1 MDIEKLNQ
9 LSEKR
14 IKYFLKNW
22 DSMAWYKWSKSYWE
36 YLEKEIQEAKNELNN
51 HQVYLEDELG
61 DVLWDYLCLL
71 NSLKVEWK
79 ISSVEKVLERAFKKY
94 SERIDIKTWE
104 YNGKWEEV
112 KQKQK
117 KEIENEV
124 KNFKN

>member
-22 DSMAWYKWSKSYWE
+22 DSMTWYKWSKSYWE
-36 YLEKEIQEAKNELNN
+36 YLEKEIQEAKDELNT

-71 NSLKVEWK
+71 NSLKAEWK

-104 YNGKWEEV
+104 YNGKWEDV

-117 KEIENEV
+117 EKIENEI